1 MGKGEGHGLIEQ
13 ILAGTVA
20 HERAALKR
28 GETTRVE
35 GKARRAGVRHS
46 AVTRTAR

>member
-20 HERAALKR
+20 HERAALKGGGHASR
-28 GETTRVE
+28 GEGAPRRGSRIAVTCTTR
-35 GKARRAGVRHS
+35 
-46 AVTRTAR
+46 

>member
-20 HERAALKR
+20 HERAALK
-28 GETTRVE
+28 GEATRVE
-35 GKARRAGVRHS
+35 GKARRAGVAASR
-46 AVTRTAR
+46 

>member
-1 MGKGEGHGLIEQ
+1 VRGHSLIEQ

-28 GETTRVE
+28 GRLRESR
-35 GKARRAGVRHS
+35 GRRAAPGFAAS
-46 AVTRTAR
+46 Q